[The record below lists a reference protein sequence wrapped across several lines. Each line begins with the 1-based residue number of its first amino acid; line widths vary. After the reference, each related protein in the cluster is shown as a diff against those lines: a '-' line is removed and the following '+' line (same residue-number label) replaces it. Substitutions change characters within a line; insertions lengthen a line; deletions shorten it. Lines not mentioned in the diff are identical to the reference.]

1 MIDQRDVTILVCP
14 ACATLN
20 RVLPAR
26 LTERPLCG
34 SCRAPLLP
42 AAPIETDG
50 ASLARFLEKDQLP
63 AVLDLWAPWC
73 GPCRAFAP
81 TFAEAAA
88 RLPRLR
94 FLKLDTDAH
103 PEAAARFGVRAIP
116 TVIGFRGGRE
126 VARLSGA
133 LPLRDL
139 LAFAER
145 VAA

>member
-1 MIDQRDVTILVCP
+1 MPDPLLLVCP
-14 ACATLN
+14 SCGTLN
-20 RVLPAR
+20 RVPAAR
-26 LTERPLCG
+26 LTERPVCG
-34 SCRAPLLP
+34 SCRAGLLP
-42 AAPIETDG
+42 AAPIETDS

-63 AVLDLWAPWC
+63 ALLDLWAPWC

-81 TFAEAAA
+81 TFAQAAA
-88 RLPRLR
+88 SLPAIR
-94 FLKLDTDAH
+94 FLKLNTEAH

-116 TVIGFRGGRE
+116 TLIGLRRGRE

-145 VAA
+145 LAA